1 MPSPET
7 TALVQRLATLLNGAC
22 ATFAEREGGYCAC
35 GFAGWAHDD
44 DAALTQAIAALS
56 QERTCSTCRFL
67 DYADVGGERPVCQH
81 RDSPLRHLGTVRP
94 EAFGCL
100 LWEQADHKEPA

>member
-7 TALVQRLATLLNGAC
+7 TALVQRLKRHEFLLRVVDRSVEADNIK
-22 ATFAEREGGYCAC
+22 
-35 GFAGWAHDD
+35 D
-44 DAALTQAIAALS
+44 AIAALS
-56 QERTCSTCRFL
+56 QERTCSTCRHL
-67 DYADVGGERPVCQH
+67 DYADVGRERPVCQH

-100 LWEQADHKEPA
+100 LWEQADPRERV

>member
-1 MPSPET
+1 MTPET
-7 TALVQRLATLLNGAC
+7 TAIVQQLEEISVWSLDRCCLDVQILRRTAAT
-22 ATFAEREGGYCAC
+22 
-35 GFAGWAHDD
+35 
-44 DAALTQAIAALS
+44 AAKALS

-67 DYADVGGERPVCQH
+67 DYADVWRERPVCQH

-100 LWEQADHKEPA
+100 LWEQSDPKEPV